1 MACLGFNC
9 VVSLFTERTLLELLP
24 HGSMIIMTGQLLIL
38 DAASSSHRMAHS
50 VHIVAVCC
58 DIYVTCYVIL
68 CVCVLF
74 PTVFTPALEPITNM
88 LSH

>member
-9 VVSLFTERTLLELLP
+9 IVSTFTEHILLELLP

-38 DAASSSHRMAHS
+38 DAAGSSHRTTHS

-58 DIYVTCYVIL
+58 DIYVTYGLIVYVY
-68 CVCVLF
+68 VLF
-74 PTVFTPALEPITNM
+74 PTVFTSAVDP
-88 LSH
+88 